1 MGRGGLERRDLGQG
15 GFELGI
21 KVDVKLGGIVKKEFV

>member
-1 MGRGGLERRDLGQG
+1 MERRELGQG

-21 KVDVKLGGIVKKEFV
+21 KVNVKLGGIVKKEFA